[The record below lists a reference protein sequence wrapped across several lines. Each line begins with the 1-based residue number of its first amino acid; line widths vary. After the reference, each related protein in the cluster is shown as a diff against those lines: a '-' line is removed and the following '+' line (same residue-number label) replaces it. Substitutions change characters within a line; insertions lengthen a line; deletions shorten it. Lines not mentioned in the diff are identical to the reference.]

1 MARGIQLHCNRHMA
15 IDVPLCV
22 DWFLTFQR
30 DKMSF
35 LERSQWLGAFQNCF
49 RVRCEASTR
58 EIPSATKKKD
68 GAALTARESACEERK
83 RLKVS
88 LLTRVLFSRV
98 YYLSRVCVTRRFLR
112 TYDRSRRNRSDET
125 MRLST
130 LVTSWRSKI
139 VLGWNL
145 RGRIRTGSSILGYAW
160 R

>member
-1 MARGIQLHCNRHMA
+1 MASVIQLHCNRHMA
-15 IDVPLCV
+15 IDVPVCV
-22 DWFLTFQR
+22 DWFLTCQR

-58 EIPSATKKKD
+58 EIPSAKKNKD
-68 GAALTARESACEERK
+68 NAAQNGEGERVWGKKSIEGLSPHAC
-83 RLKVS
+83 
-88 LLTRVLFSRV
+88 TI
-98 YYLSRVCVTRRFLR
+98 LSRVLLICVTRRFLR

>member
-1 MARGIQLHCNRHMA
+1 MARGIQLHCNRHVA
-15 IDVPLCV
+15 IDVPVCV

-35 LERSQWLGAFQNCF
+35 LERSQWLGAFQNCY

-58 EIPSATKKKD
+58 EIPSAKKEKD
-68 GAALTARESACEERK
+68 GAALTARESACEERN

-88 LLTRVLFSRV
+88 LLTRVLFSSV

-130 LVTSWRSKI
+130 LVTKSKI

>member
-139 VLGWNL
+139 FLGWNL
-145 RGRIRTGSSILGYAW
+145 RGRIRTGSSILGYA
-160 R
+160 

>member
-15 IDVPLCV
+15 IDVPVCV
-22 DWFLTFQR
+22 DWFLTCQR

-35 LERSQWLGAFQNCF
+35 LERSQRLGAFQNCF
-49 RVRCEASTR
+49 RVRSMHTR
-58 EIPSATKKKD
+58 NSEREEEQRRCRADGEGERVCGKKSIE
-68 GAALTARESACEERK
+68 GLSPHA
-83 RLKVS
+83 
-88 LLTRVLFSRV
+88 

-112 TYDRSRRNRSDET
+112 TYDRSRRNRSHET

-130 LVTSWRSKI
+130 LVTSWGSKI